1 MKRNI
6 AALIDHSFDLI
17 VVGGGIFGAC
27 AVWEAALRGLS
38 VALIEK
44 KDFSHATSANHY
56 KMAHCGIRY
65 LQHGDIR
72 RLRESSR
79 ERSALMRIAPH
90 LVHTMPIVIPTYGH
104 GSKGKIFLGTGMF
117 LYDLMTM
124 DRNQGL
130 LPEKKIQ
137 PSRFFSAAQVIEC
150 FPGINRKGLT
160 GAAVFEEGQIY
171 NPPRL
176 ALAFIK
182 AAADKGATPLNYVKA
197 QGFIKNGNRIQ
208 GVKAI
213 DQLTGNQLEI
223 RGRVVLN
230 TAGPWAHRLLAS
242 GLGFDL
248 SPPPVFSR
256 DFAFVIPR
264 RFDTPYGLALAT
276 ETKDADSIVDRGGR
290 HLFVVPWR
298 DYNLI
303 GVWHK
308 IFDGPSEELT
318 VTENELNGYV
328 NEVNSA
334 YPGLISSLDDITMIN
349 MGLTLFGEEEQQ
361 GAKQISFGKRS
372 QVIDH
377 QHTHGVEGLL
387 TLIGVRATTARGM
400 AAEAIKIIADRLGQ
414 KSVKVD
420 STRIPI
426 NGGNI
431 DDLDMLIKNV
441 SLQYKTK
448 LTSEHAEALVRNY
461 GSAYRSVLQYAQ
473 ANPALFET
481 VPGGN
486 VLKSEIVHAVR
497 EEMAQK
503 LSDVV
508 FRRTDLGTG
517 EQPSSEAL
525 DVCAAIMSKE
535 LDWDSGRCAR
545 EIEDARQSC
554 WKLNKSLDR
563 QG

>member
-6 AALIDHSFDLI
+6 AKLVDNTFDI
-17 VVGGGIFGAC
+17 VVVGAGIFGAC
-27 AVWEAALRGLS
+27 AAYEAALRGLS

-44 KDFSHATSANHY
+44 QDFSHATSANHY

-104 GSKGKIFLGTGMF
+104 GSKGKAFLGTGML
-117 LYDLMTM
+117 LYDLMTA

-130 LPEKKIQ
+130 LPEKKIRQ
-137 PSRFFSAAQVIEC
+137 SRFFSASQVAER

-176 ALAFIK
+176 ALAFIRS
-182 AAADKGATPLNYVKA
+182 AAVKGAVPSNYVEA
-197 QGFIKNGNRIQ
+197 YSFIKKGSRVM
-208 GVKAI
+208 GVKAT
-213 DQLTGNQLEI
+213 DLLSGNALEI

-242 GLGFDL
+242 GLGVQL

-264 RFDTPYGLALAT
+264 RFDTPCGLALAT
-276 ETKDADSIVDRGGR
+276 DVKDADSIVDRGGR

-298 DYNLI
+298 NYNLI

-308 IFDGPSEELT
+308 IFEGPSEELT
-318 VTENELNGYV
+318 VTESELCGYM
-328 NEVNSA
+328 NEVNRA
-334 YPGLISSLDDITMIN
+334 YPGLIPSMNHITMIN
-349 MGLTLFGEEEQQ
+349 MGLTLFGEEERQ
-361 GAKQISFGKRS
+361 GARQISFGKRS

-377 QHTHGVEGLL
+377 RLTSGIEGLL

-400 AAEAIKIIADRLGQ
+400 AAQAVDIITDRLSCNTQ
-414 KSVKVD
+414 NVD
-420 STRIPI
+420 SAYTPI
-426 NGGNI
+426 YGGDF
-431 DDLDMLIKNV
+431 DDSDTLIKTV
-441 SLQYKTK
+441 LSQYENKFTRK
-448 LTSEHAEALVRNY
+448 QAAALIRNY
-461 GSAYRSVLQYAQ
+461 GSEYHSVLKYAQ
-473 ANPALFET
+473 KDPILLET
-481 VPGGN
+481 LPGTT

-497 EEMAQK
+497 EEMAQR

-517 EQPSSEAL
+517 EPP
-525 DVCAAIMSKE
+525 DVKIMDSCAALMKKE
-535 LDWDSGRCAR
+535 LGWNAKRCQQ
-545 EIEDARQSC
+545 EIDDAQQGY
-554 WKLNKSLDR
+554 WKLDA
-563 QG
+563 

>member
-1 MKRNI
+1 MT
-6 AALIDHSFDLI
+6 DHSFDLI
-17 VVGGGIFGAC
+17 IVGGGIFGVC
-27 AVWEAALRGLS
+27 AAWEAALRGFS

-104 GSKGKIFLGTGMF
+104 GSKGKVFLCTGML
-117 LYDLMTM
+117 LYDMMTL

-130 LPEKKIQ
+130 LTGKKIR
-137 PSRFFSAAQVIEC
+137 PSRFLSAAQVIKR

-182 AAADKGATPLNYVKA
+182 AAVDRGAIPLNYIEA
-197 QGFIKNGNRIQ
+197 NGFIKSGNRIE

-213 DQLTGNQLEI
+213 DLLTGNALEI
-223 RGRVVLN
+223 RGRAVLN
-230 TAGPWAHRLLAS
+230 AAGPWAHRLLSS
-242 GLGFDL
+242 GLKINL

-276 ETKDADSIVDRGGR
+276 DTKDADSVIDRGGR

-308 IFDGPSEELT
+308 IFDGPSEALS
-318 VTENELNGYV
+318 VTENELSSYM
-328 NEVNSA
+328 NEVNRA

-349 MGLTLFGEEEQQ
+349 MGLTLFGEEERQ

-377 QHTHGVEGLL
+377 KNTHGIEGLF

-400 AAEAIKIIADRLGQ
+400 AIEAIEMIADRLSQ
-414 KSVKVD
+414 KSKRVD
-420 STRIPI
+420 SAHTPI
-426 NGGNI
+426 NGGDI
-431 DDLDMLIKNV
+431 DDLDRLIKNV
-441 SLQYKTK
+441 SLQYKTQ
-448 LTSEHAEALVRNY
+448 LTRKQATSLVRNY
-461 GSAYRSVLQYAQ
+461 GSEYRSVLQYAQ
-473 ANPALFET
+473 ENPVLFET
-481 VPGGN
+481 VPGGT

-497 EEMAQK
+497 AEMAQK

-517 EQPSSEAL
+517 APPSAKAL
-525 DVCAAIMSKE
+525 DVCAALMSKE
-535 LDWDSGRCAR
+535 LDWDSGRCDQ
-545 EIEDARQSC
+545 EIEEARQSY
-554 WKLNKSLDR
+554 WKLDA
-563 QG
+563 